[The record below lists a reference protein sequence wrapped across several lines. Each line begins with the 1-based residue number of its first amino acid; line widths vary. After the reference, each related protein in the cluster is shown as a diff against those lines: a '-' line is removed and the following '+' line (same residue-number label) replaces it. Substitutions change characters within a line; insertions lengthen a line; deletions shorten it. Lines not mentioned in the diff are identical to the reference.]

1 MANYRPILV
10 TFGQTCNLS
19 DPNLVTFYTIYP
31 ILNEE
36 HFTFH
41 IQYKHPGK
49 FAIRKYGELSYP
61 KNQKTVQPLSSTLLK
76 MLPYYGQSS
85 GESVSLRLTLG
96 GCLLR

>member
-36 HFTFH
+36 HVTFH

-49 FAIRKYGELSYP
+49 FANRQYGELSYP
-61 KNQKTVQPLSSTLLK
+61 KYQKNVQPLSSNAIENTTLLWSI
-76 MLPYYGQSS
+76 QW
-85 GESVSLRLTLG
+85 
-96 GCLLR
+96 